1 MSNFVNEKSLTKINN
16 ECKILEK
23 KLEVKNIK
31 NLTVQQWIPIDKI
44 YNDGIIK
51 LKENKLIKI
60 LKINP
65 INYNLKSDLEKEAI
79 LNSYKIFLKT
89 CNFNIQILI
98 QSSKV
103 DLSDH
108 IKNIRKNVTKKSEQK
123 NNQQLGKIAEN
134 YIDYIQ
140 KLNLNRRSSSKNFYI
155 VIADNID
162 KKINILESEEIIK
175 NNLKE
180 KYFKIKECLSRSG
193 NLVSELF
200 NKKEIEELFFSL
212 LNTRKN
218 LNKKLIN

>member
-1 MSNFVNEKSLTKINN
+1 M
-16 ECKILEK
+16 
-23 KLEVKNIK
+23 KNIK

-175 NNLKE
+175 NDLKE

-193 NLVSELF
+193 NLVSELS

>member
-1 MSNFVNEKSLTKINN
+1 M
-16 ECKILEK
+16 
-23 KLEVKNIK
+23 KNIK

-108 IKNIRKNVTKKSEQK
+108 IKNIRKNITKKSEQK
-123 NNQQLGKIAEN
+123 NNQQLWKIAEN

-175 NNLKE
+175 NDLKE

-193 NLVSELF
+193 NLVSELS

>member
-1 MSNFVNEKSLTKINN
+1 M
-16 ECKILEK
+16 
-23 KLEVKNIK
+23 KNIK

-175 NNLKE
+175 NDLKE
-180 KYFKIKECLSRSG
+180 KYFKIKECLSRSV
-193 NLVSELF
+193 NLVSELS